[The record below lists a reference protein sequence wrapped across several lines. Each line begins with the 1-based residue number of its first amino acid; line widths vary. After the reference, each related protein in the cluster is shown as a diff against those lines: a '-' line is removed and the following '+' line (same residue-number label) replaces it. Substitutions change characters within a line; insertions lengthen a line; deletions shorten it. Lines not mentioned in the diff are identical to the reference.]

1 MTVKEDFLKRR
12 AFTLIELLVVI
23 AIIAILAAILFPVFA
38 QAREKARQTA
48 CLSNMK
54 QAGLSVTMYREDFDA
69 HYPRGYGNGG
79 TDVVGWADAI
89 QPYAKNIQ
97 FLFCPDVTNKQSTN
111 PATYPTDPAGLGP
124 AYTTY
129 FYNISLAPQTNVNGL
144 TLSVSVIDAA
154 VSHPASSIMI
164 GDGIA
169 YDAGNIQ
176 PYLGHKCPAQP
187 RFCQWFLLLR
197 AYYRNLY
204 QHGRCQLRRSGAA
217 PARLYTARGRGQLR
231 FCGRSRE
238 MGQADR
244 ALRSGHVVRHFRQQP
259 DIQCIEGL
267 AEYATLCRFDATRPD
282 EGDIRAFPFASARFS

>member
-1 MTVKEDFLKRR
+1 MTVKDDFLKRR

-38 QAREKARQTA
+38 QARAKARQTA

-97 FLFCPDVTNKQSTN
+97 FLHCPDDPNAQSSD
-111 PATYPTDPAGLGP
+111 PTAYGGANGLGP

-144 TLSVSVIDAA
+144 TVSLSVIDAA
-154 VSHPASSIMI
+154 VAHPASSIMI

-176 PYLGHKCPAQP
+176 PYLGTNPPPNPVFANGFYCSGLIIETYNNTGNASCGDQALHRPGSIRHSGGANYAFADGHAKWAKQT
-187 RFCQWFLLLR
+187 
-197 AYYRNLY
+197 ALY
-204 QHGRCQLRRSGAA
+204 GAA
-217 PARLYTARGRGQLR
+217 TP
-231 FCGRSRE
+231 FSV
-238 MGQADR
+238 
-244 ALRSGHVVRHFRQQP
+244 SGSSPTFNISTP
-259 DIQCIEGL
+259 
-267 AEYATLCRFDATRPD
+267 
-282 EGDIRAFPFASARFS
+282 